1 MKEEDKLYKAYGR
14 DTGFRVPEG
23 FFDEFE
29 QRVTSALPEYPEA
42 PAPVRLS
49 RWQRV
54 KPYVYLAA
62 MFLGIW
68 CMMKVFHDISER
80 AAAQQDAVPENVVL
94 AMADQGT
101 ADYVISVEEADMSDV
116 ELEQYV
122 GEQYDDI
129 KDFEADFDYDMK
141 PEYASIEIN

>member
-1 MKEEDKLYKAYGR
+1 MKEEDKIYKVFGR
-14 DTGFRVPEG
+14 DAGLRVPEG
-23 FFDEFE
+23 FFDEIE
-29 QRVTSALPEYPEA
+29 RRVTASLPDYPEA
-42 PAPVRLS
+42 PKPMEMS

-116 ELEQYV
+116 ELEQYI

-129 KDFEADFDYDMK
+129 SDFVADFDYDMK